1 MKSLM
6 FDNEPKIQ
14 TNGAF
19 LKPIKVTDSE
29 GKEIWLWYVSE
40 FTDDSFDENGDVF
53 NPKEWDNSKLELLV
67 NTATS
72 EES

>member
-1 MKSLM
+1 MKSLIIE
-6 FDNEPKIQ
+6 NEPIIQ

-40 FTDDSFDENGDVF
+40 FTDDSFDENGEIF
-53 NPKEWDNSKLELLV
+53 NPKEYANTKLELLTQDTPSV
-67 NTATS
+67 
-72 EES
+72 

>member
-1 MKSLM
+1 MQSK
-6 FDNEPKIQ
+6 E
-14 TNGAF
+14 

-53 NPKEWDNSKLELLV
+53 NPKEWANSKLELLV